1 MCVQFSLLKGTRQ
14 SWTEPSPVTF
24 SGGGGWK
31 EPPVNGSLT
40 NAHMERG
47 GLIERGGY
55 LKFQQRGERLFRE
68 GFNREEAFTVFQ
80 LQGVFHTLQNYCR
93 YFIRFAE

>member
-31 EPPVNGSLT
+31 EPPVNGSST
-40 NAHMERG
+40 NAHM
-47 GLIERGGY
+47 ERGGY

-80 LQGVFHTLQNYCR
+80 LQGVFHTLQNYGR
-93 YFIRFAE
+93 YH